1 VNHSV
6 ALDALLKTGPFCAAL
21 REAIRVRGLTLDRI
35 QAKLAEA
42 GTPVSLAALSH
53 WQSGRSQPERE
64 ASIAALGA
72 LERILGLQPA
82 ALTALLEP
90 PRPRG
95 RRNASSVYAIT
106 EIYHDRSAII
116 EALRDM
122 DPVWSGDVVRVSM
135 HDRVVVGADRFI
147 RRQWNRL
154 LLRATVDG
162 PDRILALYNAE
173 CGENTLTITPVRG
186 CSLGQV
192 VSVHSSGLIAAELL
206 FGHPLRAGEFHVME
220 HRLDFSEPF
229 VSDAES
235 TRRFPEPLR
244 EYVLE
249 VEFAESSRPA
259 RCVQIASSAVD
270 SDDYTERVMSLD
282 EFGRATAVALDVGP
296 GQFGIRWAWED

>member
-1 VNHSV
+1 MSHSV
-6 ALDALLKTGPFCAAL
+6 ALDALLKKGPFCAAL

-72 LERILGLQPA
+72 LERILDLQPA
-82 ALTALLEP
+82 ALTA
-90 PRPRG
+90 
-95 RRNASSVYAIT
+95 VHAIT
-106 EIYHDRSAII
+106 EIYHDRSAVI

-135 HDRVVVGADRFI
+135 HDRVSVGADRLI
-147 RRQWNRL
+147 HRQWNRL

-162 PDRILALYNAE
+162 PDRLLALYNAE
-173 CGENTLTITPVRG
+173 CGENTLTITPMRG

-192 VSVHSSGLIAAELL
+192 VSVHSSGLVAAELL

-220 HRLDFSEPF
+220 HRLDIAEPF
-229 VSDAES
+229 ISDVES

-282 EFGRATAVALDVGP
+282 
-296 GQFGIRWAWED
+296 